1 MNTYILIF
9 ENIIKLIE
17 LNFFYSLL
25 LFSFFIFFY
34 SALSLPGMLIFI
46 VFAGYVFGLFWG
58 FLICVISATLGSFC
72 FFIVS
77 QHVLSKYFSRI
88 YSKYSNQINL
98 YIKKSTFEYL
108 IIFRIIPGPP
118 LMLQNFF
125 LSMLKIS
132 NYKFIFSTFIG
143 LFPVMFF
150 SIYLGNKIKDLG
162 TISNISSSDIFT
174 WDLILTIMLF
184 ISVLVVMI
192 LLKNKSN

>member
-1 MNTYILIF
+1 
-9 ENIIKLIE
+9 
-17 LNFFYSLL
+17 
-25 LFSFFIFFY
+25 
-34 SALSLPGMLIFI
+34 LSLPGMVIFI
-46 VFAGYVFGLFWG
+46 VFAGYVFGLILG

-125 LSMLKIS
+125 LSMLRIS

-143 LFPVMFF
+143 FFPVMFF